1 MATRLVKALDVL
13 CKEVL
18 DCDSTPEIIVQ
29 LYIDVDDTIKD
40 LQAVSPYH
48 TRNMS
53 RQTDADQAK
62 RIVDKGQ
69 FVDFINGFQSSQAL
83 AAVCF
88 AKGEEGPG
96 IAMTSKFP
104 FR

>member
-18 DCDSTPEIIVQ
+18 DCDSTPAIIVQ

-48 TRNMS
+48 TRN
-53 RQTDADQAK
+53 
-62 RIVDKGQ
+62 V
-69 FVDFINGFQSSQAL
+69 SSN
-83 AAVCF
+83 
-88 AKGEEGPG
+88 
-96 IAMTSKFP
+96 
-104 FR
+104 